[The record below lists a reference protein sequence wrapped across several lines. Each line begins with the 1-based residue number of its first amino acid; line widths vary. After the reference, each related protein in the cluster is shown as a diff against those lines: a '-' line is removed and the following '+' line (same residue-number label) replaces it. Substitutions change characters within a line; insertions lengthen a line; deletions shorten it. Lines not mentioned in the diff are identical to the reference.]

1 MSSVFG
7 FLNHFLVGWKNSISI
22 SLSLSL
28 SIKYLSGWTG
38 CSRTVYLSVYL
49 SMYLSLSHCTHC
61 AGCARSSTTWCAAG
75 RARTTSSSR
84 IYTIGRNNL
93 KQDNYSSPSQDIH
106 ILQVVINLKAGKLLV
121 VPFPQPAFFSP
132 LMQGHSLAYLPCYK
146 DSSMYTYFRRLVI
159 AFQASSKYWGAQV
172 LSIEWPFSNNPGSP
186 IRIEKNSK
194 YNFFQIYIFAS
205 L

>member
-1 MSSVFG
+1 
-7 FLNHFLVGWKNSISI
+7 
-22 SLSLSL
+22 
-28 SIKYLSGWTG
+28 
-38 CSRTVYLSVYL
+38 
-49 SMYLSLSHCTHC
+49 MYLSLSRTHC

-146 DSSMYTYFRRLVI
+146 DSSMYTLTFV
-159 AFQASSKYWGAQV
+159 ASSSPSKHPQ
-172 LSIEWPFSNNPGSP
+172 SIEVHKCLA
-186 IRIEKNSK
+186 I
-194 YNFFQIYIFAS
+194 FQQPWQPNQNREEF
-205 L
+205 

>member
-1 MSSVFG
+1 
-7 FLNHFLVGWKNSISI
+7 
-22 SLSLSL
+22 
-28 SIKYLSGWTG
+28 
-38 CSRTVYLSVYL
+38 
-49 SMYLSLSHCTHC
+49 MYLSLSHCTHC

-146 DSSMYTYFRRLVI
+146 DSSMCTHLLSSPRDRLPSILKVLRCTSVKYRMAI
-159 AFQASSKYWGAQV
+159 FQQPWQPNQNR
-172 LSIEWPFSNNPGSP
+172 EEF
-186 IRIEKNSK
+186 
-194 YNFFQIYIFAS
+194 
-205 L
+205 